1 MANSW
6 FQFKHFT
13 VHQDRCAMKVTT
25 DACLFGAWVAADIS
39 NSFNPATKNTFA
51 DRRLLDI
58 GSGTGLLSLMIA
70 QKTAMRID
78 AIELDDAT
86 YQQATENCLS
96 SPWSQ
101 QIKVLHA
108 DARKFVAPHLYDVI
122 VSNPPFY
129 EQELKSAEA
138 KRNIAHHSEELSL
151 DEVLSSIKNNL
162 HPDGSFYLLLPFK
175 RASQLRSLFEQ
186 QEFTLEKLVFVRQSV
201 THDYFR
207 IMIKGNNSK
216 SSVGETDIDEIAI
229 KGAGDQYSHEFTA
242 LLKDYYLY
250 L

>member
-25 DACLFGAWVAADIS
+25 DACLFGAWVANDIS
-39 NSFNPATKNTFA
+39 SHFGDGTRTSFA

-58 GSGTGLLSLMIA
+58 GAGTGLLSLMIA
-70 QKTAMRID
+70 QQSTMRID
-78 AIELDDAT
+78 AIELDDVA
-86 YQQATENCLS
+86 YQQAAENCHS
-96 SPWSQ
+96 SPWAQ

-108 DARKFVAPHLYDVI
+108 DARQFVAPHLYDII

-129 EQELKSAEA
+129 EQELKSAEV

-151 DEVLSSIKNNL
+151 EEVLSAIKNNL
-162 HPDGSFYLLLPFK
+162 QPGGCFYLLLPFK
-175 RASQLRSLFEQ
+175 RAQQVRALFEQ
-186 QEFTLEKLVFVRQSV
+186 QEFVLEKLVFVRQSV
-201 THDYFR
+201 SHDYFR
-207 IMIKGNNSK
+207 IMIKGNTRQSRTP
-216 SSVGETDIDEIAI
+216 ETDIDELTI
-229 KGAGDQYSHEFTA
+229 KGANDEYTYEFVA
-242 LLKDYYLY
+242 LLKDYYLH